1 MIFVALKTLHIISV
15 LILFGCLFSELLLI
29 KKQLTRKRIKLLSI
43 IDGAYV
49 LSSVFILSSG
59 FYIALNLGKGRDFY
73 FENPAIYIKL
83 VLFILVGLLS
93 IYPTVF
99 FLKNRKGTPE
109 EIIARPD
116 ALNKIIFLEILLVI
130 CIPFFAVILANGIS
144 L

>member
-43 IDGAYV
+43 IDGAYG

-116 ALNKIIFLEILLVI
+116 ALNKIIFLELLLVL